1 MNALLVLWFVNHEDR
16 SIWYKMSRRYNNC
29 IPWTVAWA
37 WLDYFFLKFIKIS
50 LIQSQLI
57 RINLN
62 ILLGVNPCINLVSGK
77 KPKPTHH
84 IEQLQIYQRKTC
96 WTCIRRSFSLKK
108 NCPCL
113 HVTCTISFPLKKKTK
128 KKKRAVFFF
137 RFWLWWLKDVG

>member
-37 WLDYFFLKFIKIS
+37 WLDYFFFKFIKIS
-50 LIQSQLI
+50 LIQSQFI

-84 IEQLQIYQRKTC
+84 IEQLQNLSTQDMLNMHQAFIF
-96 WTCIRRSFSLKK
+96 IKK

-128 KKKRAVFFF
+128 KKKTRGFFF

>member
-1 MNALLVLWFVNHEDR
+1 MDRGLGLVGL
-16 SIWYKMSRRYNNC
+16 
-29 IPWTVAWA
+29 
-37 WLDYFFLKFIKIS
+37 FFFKFIKIS

-84 IEQLQIYQRKTC
+84 IEQLQNLSTQDMLNMHQAFIF
-96 WTCIRRSFSLKK
+96 IKK

-113 HVTCTISFPLKKKTK
+113 HVTCTISFPLKKKKLK

-137 RFWLWWLKDVG
+137 FAFGFDD

>member
-1 MNALLVLWFVNHEDR
+1 
-16 SIWYKMSRRYNNC
+16 MSRRYNNC

-84 IEQLQIYQRKTC
+84 IEQLQNLSTQDMLNMHQAFIFIKKKLSMLTC
-96 WTCIRRSFSLKK
+96 NMHNKLS
-108 NCPCL
+108 PE
-113 HVTCTISFPLKKKTK
+113 KKTK
-128 KKKRAVFFF
+128 KKKTRGFFF
-137 RFWLWWLKDVG
+137 SLLALMTKRCWIEERRSFGESCGDL

>member
-1 MNALLVLWFVNHEDR
+1 MDRGLGLVGL
-16 SIWYKMSRRYNNC
+16 
-29 IPWTVAWA
+29 
-37 WLDYFFLKFIKIS
+37 FFFKFIKIS

-84 IEQLQIYQRKTC
+84 IEQLQNLSTQDMLNMHQAFIF
-96 WTCIRRSFSLKK
+96 I
-108 NCPCL
+108 
-113 HVTCTISFPLKKKTK
+113 KKKLSMLTCNMHNKLSPEKKKKLK

-137 RFWLWWLKDVG
+137 AFGFDD